1 MTTETLLPAGTAPS
15 IFAGFRSFW
24 GEIEV
29 ARAMALAGV
38 AAGPGATGDVMP
50 GATGAMTHGAT
61 AIRARL
67 LAVLKAQEAAST
79 RAAHGAA
86 LQAWRDAQF
95 LMAALADD
103 VFVRLDWQ
111 GAGWWLWNPLETAL
125 YGTRS
130 AGARVFERIDQLTAA
145 GDPAHRELAAVYLA
159 ALAVGFEG
167 QYAGAADRAPLDD
180 CRRRLRVFI
189 FGDREPLQGPLVA
202 QCYAHTDVSGR
213 GPLLR
218 SARVWWWAALVVLA
232 AWLAASSVAW
242 RRATE
247 PIGASA
253 ARIDAVLEAPAGG
266 AR

>member
-1 MTTETLLPAGTAPS
+1 MTTETLLPSGSAPS
-15 IFAGFRSFW
+15 IFASFRSFW
-24 GEIEV
+24 GEIEA
-29 ARAMALAGV
+29 ARAMALAG
-38 AAGPGATGDVMP
+38 AAAAAPGDVTPGATGEL
-50 GATGAMTHGAT
+50 THGAT

-67 LAVLKAQEAAST
+67 LAVLKAQEAASA
-79 RAAHGAA
+79 RVAHGAS

-103 VFVRLDWQ
+103 VFVRLDWK

-145 GDPAHRELAAVYLA
+145 GEPAQRELAAVYLA

-167 QYAGAADRAPLDD
+167 QYAGAADRSPLDD
-180 CRRRLRVFI
+180 CRRRLRTFV

-247 PIGASA
+247 PIAESA
-253 ARIDAVLEAPAGG
+253 ARVDAVLETPAGG